1 MLREKIAELKNYL
14 LKDASLVEDMLGRSI
29 RGILDKDIDLLEE
42 VINTNEPAA
51 DDYDREIERMCV
63 ELIAQYEP
71 VAVDLRLVI
80 MIIKMNKDLER
91 MADHAVNICESGL
104 FLLKNP
110 VNGLS
115 DKLKLMGDSTM
126 TMLKGSINA
135 FVNEDIALANTVCN
149 GDDIVDDAGDRILKD
164 LTELMRGK
172 KDVIP
177 RCLHVM
183 RIAHNLERIAD
194 LSTNIAE
201 EVIYI
206 VEGRDIKHTQSP
218 SA

>member
-1 MLREKIAELKNYL
+1 MGRSLNLAKPRISLRIRRIKLRRITLPAGLVNRRKHAKRKNYAELKNYL

-51 DDYDREIERMCV
+51 NDYDREIERMCV
-63 ELIAQYEP
+63 EMIAQYEP
-71 VAVDLRLVI
+71 VAIDLRLVI

-115 DKLKLMGDSTM
+115 DKLKRHGGQHDEYAQ
-126 TMLKGSINA
+126 K
-135 FVNEDIALANTVCN
+135 
-149 GDDIVDDAGDRILKD
+149 
-164 LTELMRGK
+164 
-172 KDVIP
+172 
-177 RCLHVM
+177 
-183 RIAHNLERIAD
+183 
-194 LSTNIAE
+194 
-201 EVIYI
+201 
-206 VEGRDIKHTQSP
+206 
-218 SA
+218 